1 MAFSEESLFQRKSK
15 EGEGKE
21 VEGIERKSNILGV
34 KQEFKFRFSKFELLV
49 AASDCNF
56 TTVRCNF

>member
-1 MAFSEESLFQRKSK
+1 MAFSQESLFQRESK

-34 KQEFKFRFSKFELLV
+34 KQEFKFRL
-49 AASDCNF
+49 
-56 TTVRCNF
+56 